1 MRLLQ
6 LEVSDVRRY
15 TGVPRV
21 VTFDPRATVL
31 HGPNEAGKT
40 TLFEAVRHALFDRA
54 RTQAR
59 WVERLVPYGTRAL
72 PTVRLDFEHA
82 GRTLRIE
89 KRFGGKGDTAL
100 SERHGA
106 EWTTVAPNEDAEEQ
120 LLAILGAVASGA
132 RDGAPPESWGPFQ
145 WLLVPQELRE
155 LPNEKSDA
163 AGRLGLDSAGVSD
176 EFEGVRRLVQAAHDK
191 TYTSTGKV
199 SKTSELDLLAK
210 HIEGLEAERATLAAE
225 VARLDDLRQRLD
237 TRNEELPRMREDVA
251 AAKRDWD
258 AVQEEAID
266 LSGAEGALAAAG
278 EALKSARDRATAAA
292 DILKERGRL
301 EPTAR
306 ELEEKRA
313 RATTDALGASAVL
326 QQVERLWNEARAS
339 AGTLGDRVAA
349 LRKQLSDAERTIA
362 LRDSRRELAA
372 IEGRFRRCEEADGR
386 IIDAQGAVHGEAPAA
401 GVVKRADLLHADA
414 AARRASA
421 RGVALRVAIE
431 GRPAFRVLADGVE
444 IAGED
449 GTAFDAVVVEGAGG
463 RVIVRGDTSEAQRL
477 TDEAAD
483 FERKR
488 DALLAPFGVPSVEA
502 LRALREDRLRADADL
517 ESARKERAAVDPRST
532 SDIRAEIA
540 KRTATIAEAE
550 RIRSEG
556 DRDVAHDAMD
566 DDALRAA
573 ASRLAEDTKGAERS
587 FEEVRKA
594 RDSRNAEV
602 EKSRQAERAA
612 GQARE
617 RAVVAANAAR
627 DELDRHRDRYG
638 STDKVREA
646 AATARTDL
654 DAAEVSAAT
663 ARGNLDRLSRD
674 ATVRRQAA
682 KQKYDHLETA
692 LHAAEADIRHWEE
705 TLERDSVRGPYT
717 RLAEVER
724 TIEAERARHA
734 RLEVAAR
741 AAKLAKEAMD
751 AVRGEVVRRV
761 VAPIKG
767 DLDGLLATATMGRYT
782 VADLDDHLR
791 PGALAGATGVRCEF
805 DDGSQGLRE
814 LVSTLVR
821 IAVAEHLARAEPQT
835 LVLDDPCVHVS
846 RERTARLV
854 DILNTLTAAGRV
866 QVVVLTHRQSEFSG
880 LLGTAIDVSAV

>member
-1 MRLLQ
+1 MRLLR

-15 TGVPRV
+15 TGAPRI

-54 RTQAR
+54 RSQAS
-59 WVERLVPYGTRAL
+59 WVQRLVPYGTRAL
-72 PTVRLDFEHA
+72 PTVRLDFEHV
-82 GRTLRIE
+82 GRTLRVE
-89 KRFGGKGDTAL
+89 KRFGGKGETAL
-100 SERHGA
+100 SERRGA
-106 EWTTVAPNEDAEEQ
+106 EWTMLAPNEEAEEQ

-132 RDGAPPESWGPFQ
+132 RDGAAPESWGPFQ

-176 EFEGVRRLVQAAHDK
+176 EFEGVRRQVRTVYDK

-199 SKTSELDLLAK
+199 SKTSELELLAK
-210 HIEGLEAERATLAAE
+210 HIEGIEIELSALGAE
-225 VARLDDLRQRLD
+225 VARLEELRRRLD
-237 TRNEELPRMREDVA
+237 ARNEELPRMREDA
-251 AAKRDWD
+251 GGAKRDWD

-266 LSGAEGALAAAG
+266 LSGAEGALAVAG

-292 DILKERGRL
+292 DIFKERRRL
-301 EPTAR
+301 EPKAK

-313 RATTDALGASAVL
+313 RALADASGASAML
-326 QQVERLWNEARAS
+326 QQVERLWNEAREGAR
-339 AGTLGDRVAA
+339 ALGDRVAA
-349 LRKQLSDAERTIA
+349 LRKRLSDAERAIA
-362 LRDSRRELAA
+362 LRTSRRELAA
-372 IEGRFRRCEEADGR
+372 IEDRLRRSEEADGR
-386 IIDAQGAVHGEAPAA
+386 IVEAEGAVHGETPAA
-401 GVVKRADLLHADA
+401 DVVKRADRFHADST
-414 AARRASA
+414 ARRAAA
-421 RGVALRVAIE
+421 RGVALHVAIE
-431 GRPAFRVLADGVE
+431 GRPALRIFADGVE
-444 IAGED
+444 IVGED
-449 GTAFDAVVVEGAGG
+449 GTAFDAVVVEVAGG

-477 TDEAAD
+477 TDEAVD
-483 FERKR
+483 FERQR
-488 DALLAPFGVPSVEA
+488 DALLTPFGVPSVEA
-502 LRALREDRLRADADL
+502 LRILREDRLRAGANL
-517 ESARKERAAVDPRST
+517 ESARKERAAVDPGST
-532 SDIRAEIA
+532 SDLRAEIA
-540 KRTATIAEAE
+540 RRTATIAEAE
-550 RIRSEG
+550 RIRSDGE
-556 DRDVAHDAMD
+556 RDLAHDAMD
-566 DDALRAA
+566 DDALRAVG
-573 ASRLAEDTKGAERS
+573 SRLAAEMKR
-587 FEEVRKA
+587 EENAFGTVRKT
-594 RDSRNAEV
+594 RDERNQEV
-602 EKSRQAERAA
+602 EKLRAADRAA
-612 GQARE
+612 GEARE
-617 RAVVAANAAR
+617 RAAMAANAAR
-627 DELDRHRDRYG
+627 EELDRHRDRYG
-638 STDKVREA
+638 STDKVRDA
-646 AATARTDL
+646 AATARVNL
-654 DAAEVSAAT
+654 EAAEAGEAA

-682 KQKYDHLETA
+682 KQKYDHLERA
-692 LHAAEADIRHWEE
+692 LHAAEAEVRPWEE

-717 RLAEVER
+717 RLAEAER

-741 AAKLAKEAMD
+741 ATKLAKDAMD

-761 VAPIKG
+761 VAPIKA

-821 IAVAEHLARAEPQT
+821 IAVAAHLAAAEPQT